1 MLADLHNGSR
11 AVHLL
16 LNFPS
21 SLPVLPLASCL
32 LKQYNN
38 GE

>member
-1 MLADLHNGSR
+1 MFADLHNGSMTAR
-11 AVHLL
+11 LL
-16 LNFPS
+16 LNSTS